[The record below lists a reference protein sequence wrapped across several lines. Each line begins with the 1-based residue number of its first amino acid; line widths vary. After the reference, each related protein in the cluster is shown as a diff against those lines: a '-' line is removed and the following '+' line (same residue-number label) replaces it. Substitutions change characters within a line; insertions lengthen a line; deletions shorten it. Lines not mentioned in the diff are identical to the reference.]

1 MSYPKL
7 IDLTMTYQEG
17 MRGVSFETA
26 RTLEKDGWNAKTLHL
41 YSHAGTHMDAPAH
54 FGVNDL
60 TIDKTL
66 LEKCVGRTWI
76 ARLKEIKPKALMGI
90 EDLGDTAHR
99 LQPGDSL
106 VLHTGWSRHHGSD
119 LYRNALPRVSERLAH
134 WCCEQKINMLGVEPP
149 SVADVN
155 NLEEVTRI
163 HRILLKGGVTI
174 IEGLCNLEGITGDKC
189 WLIALPLK
197 IFQGDGAP
205 ARVIAIESEDLS
217 ALQF

>member
-1 MSYPKL
+1 
-7 IDLTMTYQEG
+7 
-17 MRGVSFETA
+17 
-26 RTLEKDGWNAKTLHL
+26 
-41 YSHAGTHMDAPAH
+41 
-54 FGVNDL
+54 
-60 TIDKTL
+60 
-66 LEKCVGRTWI
+66 
-76 ARLKEIKPKALMGI
+76 
-90 EDLGDTAHR
+90 
-99 LQPGDSL
+99 
-106 VLHTGWSRHHGSD
+106 
-119 LYRNALPRVSERLAH
+119 
-134 WCCEQKINMLGVEPP
+134 MLGVEPP

-197 IFQGDGAP
+197 IFQGGGAP